1 MSGSRKNTTRRFISI
16 LGAGALIGMLLAP
29 KSGRD
34 TRAAIA
40 TEVNDGR
47 KYLASLGHDTR
58 RHLSEMAESGRKML
72 APKE

>member
-1 MSGSRKNTTRRFISI
+1 MLGGRKNTALRSI
-16 LGAGALIGMLLAP
+16 VVLGVGALIGILLAP

-58 RHLSEMAESGRKML
+58 KHLNEMGESGRKML
-72 APKE
+72 APKK

>member
-1 MSGSRKNTTRRFISI
+1 MSGGRKNTTLRSI
-16 LGAGALIGMLLAP
+16 VVLGVGALIGILLAP
-29 KSGRD
+29 QSGRD

-58 RHLSEMAESGRKML
+58 KHPNEMGESGRKML
-72 APKE
+72 TPKK